1 MRQLDNY
8 EQFFDN
14 DKNFLVGSLTFCKK
28 GTSTQTPVYAW
39 DSEHNDYVEINPVQF
54 VSIDGR
60 PANQIFL
67 SDEDYTI
74 YVSKYIGNGN
84 METDTDPNNWLPQY
98 SFNNLYDV
106 ISLQWTN
113 NQGLGLFVFETLQD
127 MKTTIAVDMYSDSMV
142 VALAGWTTKGDKPIT
157 YYYWDENCNE
167 TATDVEFVKPQW
179 VTGAGRWV
187 LINEF
192 EAGFDVRNA
201 GCFPTA
207 SSSGDIE
214 QTYALQRAEAYCIKY
229 GLKMVI
235 PHTLGSEASCYN
247 LSNLILNSSVY
258 IADGV
263 NLYTANSATLNNV
276 SNDNR
281 GRSVAFVCRDASNK
295 GNWTIV
301 GENIETAYF
310 QNNDANEPTGWRPTI
325 TPKGSLV
332 YNKTFDSV
340 YDNTRNPFEFEN
352 IRIDFEVTANEEFY
366 FDSCTIMADEKILYP
381 CKFTDC
387 EIGQKIFS
395 DSIDYATFAF
405 MQFVNCVSDFG
416 NWNDPNLFVIYKALN
431 GDPTIDLQGQR
442 CSIDLND
449 YNIDYCFQNIDN
461 AIFDI
466 LKMPKNS
473 GAFSELL
480 YMHNVKV
487 HNLDIE
493 DNNTNLQEWHVDDCE
508 INISDTSFSLANCS
522 LWANNTKFSSGSGSL
537 GVAFVLMRECKMFCE
552 MIVSGGSASICDC
565 QFFDGNVILVNDS
578 GNPFVIVFN
587 GNMLANSAMIVFD
600 LNGNSD
606 VGFSDS
612 SFCDNVVHDGERE
625 FVDTLFN
632 GGTWSTDEDNMHY
645 VYSGNKGV
653 IKKDNTRFLL
663 SLPFYG
669 ANDSVPAGTTK
680 YIKRVSGYE
689 AKMYGVTLSDFVFG
703 FGEGLHKDIAVEL
716 KVGMY
721 SDFANNNP
729 LWYVGIINDL
739 GATTIYDQGESVW
752 SIPVIHK
759 KGSPV
764 NRQLFNESDTELNC
778 SISTTAV
785 SGSLVVGYLD
795 IHYVD

>member
-39 DSEHNDYVEINPVQF
+39 DSENEDYVELNPVQF

-60 PANQIFL
+60 PAHQIFL
-67 SDEDYTI
+67 ADEDYTI
-74 YVSKYIGNGN
+74 YVRKYIGNGT
-84 METDTDPNNWLPQY
+84 METDTDPNHWLPQY

-127 MKTTIAVDMYSDSMV
+127 MKTTIAVEMYSDSMV

-157 YYYWDENCNE
+157 HYYWDENCNE

-276 SNDNR
+276 SDENR

-295 GNWTIV
+295 GDWTIV

-332 YNKTFDSV
+332 YNKTFDYV

-352 IRIDFEVTANEEFY
+352 IRIDFEVTPNEEFY
-366 FDSCTIMADEKILYP
+366 LDACTIMADEKILYP

-395 DSIDYATFAF
+395 DSIDYTTFAL

-416 NWNDPNLFVIYKALN
+416 NWNDPNLFVMYKALN
-431 GDPTIDLQGQR
+431 GDPTIDLQGQW

-449 YNIDYCFQNIDN
+449 YVIDYCFQNVNN
-461 AIFDI
+461 AIFDVF
-466 LKMPKNS
+466 KMPKTGGNFAS
-473 GAFSELL
+473 LL
-480 YMHNVKV
+480 FMHNVRV
-487 HNLDIE
+487 NNFAIE
-493 DNNTNLQEWHVDDCE
+493 SGNSALTDWHVDDCH
-508 INISDTSFSLANCS
+508 ITISGDYQEALSSCSLLANNAKFYGGI
-522 LWANNTKFSSGSGSL
+522 LEVNT
-537 GVAFVLMRECKMFCE
+537 AYIRECFFE
-552 MIVSGGSASICDC
+552 NRLIIDSSVATICNSSFYG
-565 QFFDGNVILVNDS
+565 QFVKILNDGNT
-578 GNPFVIVFN
+578 FRIVFN
-587 GNMLANSAMIVFD
+587 GNTLADDAYLMLD
-600 LNGNSD
+600 LMGNNF
-606 VGFSDS
+606 VTFTGS
-612 SFCDNVVHDGERE
+612 SFCNNVILNATGRFIVTHN
-625 FVDTLFN
+625 N
-632 GGTWSTDEDNMHY
+632 GGNFAEDEDYMDY
-645 VYSGNKGV
+645 EYSGNKGV
-653 IKKDNTRFLL
+653 AMNDYCRKVIQVPLYYEGETIPDNVTQYMLKTDNAKITGRLVGISFLNL
-663 SLPFYG
+663 LF
-669 ANDSVPAGTTK
+669 T
-680 YIKRVSGYE
+680 
-689 AKMYGVTLSDFVFG
+689 
-703 FGEGLHKDIAVEL
+703 FGEKLHKDVLVQTITER
-716 KVGMY
+716 
-721 SDFANNNP
+721 SP
-729 LWYVGIINDL
+729 LNVAQWEFREYNSSGVVTTYDNDNL
-739 GATTIYDQGESVW
+739 GLSIPTIY
-752 SIPVIHK
+752 K
-759 KGSPV
+759 KGTPSGNFV
-764 NRQLFNESDTELNC
+764 LGNNEIYTRNGQ
-778 SISTTAV
+778 A
-785 SGSLVVGYLD
+785 SGTIITLVLD
-795 IHYVD
+795 VHYIN